1 MRLESAGGLIK
12 DGYSLGRSL
21 RKYEASTVIEDDK
34 ICASSC
40 AVAFLGG
47 RERNIEHSGTIL
59 FHAPYYNRLNAMG
72 EEDPDCDVET
82 ATLNGLQDYYVEMT
96 DKETGGRLFER
107 TMWYCSTD
115 NGWTITGGD
124 AADLYGIGSGL

>member
-1 MRLESAGGLIK
+1 
-12 DGYSLGRSL
+12 
-21 RKYEASTVIEDDK
+21 
-34 ICASSC
+34 
-40 AVAFLGG
+40 
-47 RERNIEHSGTIL
+47 
-59 FHAPYYNRLNAMG
+59 MG

-82 ATLNGLQDYYVEMT
+82 ATLNGLTDYYVEMT

-124 AADLYGIGSGL
+124 AADLYGIGSGV